1 MDKISAGLV
10 VPVSSDTAIAYVYLD
25 IMKKRKHAVKS
36 AYTLETSKKTLMK
49 ALMGALHTGGF
60 LFGNNGKGA
69 IAPVIVNATIQQLV
83 VAVLAFVFSR
93 PSTAEDTIGLY
104 DYVVSTADR
113 LRAMRMKDVSA
124 PEGSEG
130 SEGSK

>member
-1 MDKISAGLV
+1 
-10 VPVSSDTAIAYVYLD
+10 
-25 IMKKRKHAVKS
+25 
-36 AYTLETSKKTLMK
+36 
-49 ALMGALHTGGF
+49 MGALHNGGF

-69 IAPVIVNATIQQLV
+69 ITPVIVNATIQQLV

-104 DYVVSTADR
+104 DYIVSTADR

-130 SEGSK
+130 SK

>member
-1 MDKISAGLV
+1 
-10 VPVSSDTAIAYVYLD
+10 
-25 IMKKRKHAVKS
+25 MKKRKPAAKS

-60 LFGNNGKGA
+60 LFGNNGKGV
-69 IAPVIVNATIQQLV
+69 ISPVIVNATIQQLV

-93 PSTAEDTIGLY
+93 PSTAEETIGLY
-104 DYVVSTADR
+104 DYIISTADR
-113 LRAMRMKDVSA
+113 LRALRMKDVST
-124 PEGSEG
+124 PESGSEG